1 MKKRIS
7 SILVAKSPAMKTKIL
22 ASFLITAL
30 LFAGTSC
37 SDDDPSDPG
46 LTQEQ
51 LDATTGLYNLTEYIV
66 SPAQDLDLDQVS
78 SENLLEELPCL
89 SASIILRDDQTF
101 SLFQVELDIT
111 FITGPQYAIFCSN
124 STTTT
129 GFWDLEN
136 NQVILS
142 RGEDGTYTLNGNI
155 LTRNEGNNLPDF
167 QRLVFEKQ

>member
-1 MKKRIS
+1 MKSR
-7 SILVAKSPAMKTKIL
+7 IL
-22 ASFLITAL
+22 ASFLVTAL
-30 LFAGTSC
+30 LCIGTSC
-37 SDDDPSDPG
+37 SDDSSDEDNG
-46 LTQEQ
+46 LSQEQ

-66 SPAQDLDLDQVS
+66 SPAQDLNLDQVS

-89 SASIILRDDQTF
+89 SASIILRDDLTF
-101 SLFQVELDIT
+101 SLFQVELDIS

-129 GFWDLEN
+129 GFWDLQN
-136 NQVILS
+136 NQIVLS
-142 RGEDGTYTLNGNI
+142 QGEDGTYILNGTT